1 MIVVLGVGNS
11 LRGDDGVGP
20 VVAEIIVALKLSEVI
35 AYNCG
40 TTPENFTGVVRRAW
54 PELLVIVDA
63 AEMGL
68 PAGSV
73 RRIPVGRIHDTAIGT
88 HMLALSHLVRFL
100 VDVVDQVVV
109 VGVQPACLWD
119 GEGLSEEVEEGA
131 WKIVQAICRDD
142 VARIV
147 ELENS

>member
-20 VVAEIIVALKLSEVI
+20 VVAEIIVNLKLSEVI

-40 TTPENFTGVVRRAW
+40 MTPENFTGVVRRAR

-68 PAGSV
+68 TAGSI
-73 RRIPVGRIHDTAIGT
+73 RRIPAERIRDTAIGT

-100 VDVVDQVVV
+100 TDVVDQVVF
-109 VGVQPACLWD
+109 VGVQPACLWE
-119 GEGLSEEVEEGA
+119 GEGLNEEVEKGA
-131 WKIVQAICRDD
+131 WNIVRAICQDD
-142 VARIV
+142 VTRIV
-147 ELENS
+147 ELEKS